1 MVSDVITAKIAVIGA
16 GSTTIILIYSELE
29 KGIKG
34 RRSRIEITYSIK
46 LAKNIISVTY
56 MPTSYCTTH
65 KPLF

>member
-29 KGIKG
+29 MGIKG

-46 LAKNIISVTY
+46 LAKNTMSVTY
-56 MPTSYCTTH
+56 MPPSYCTTH
-65 KPLF
+65 KPLL